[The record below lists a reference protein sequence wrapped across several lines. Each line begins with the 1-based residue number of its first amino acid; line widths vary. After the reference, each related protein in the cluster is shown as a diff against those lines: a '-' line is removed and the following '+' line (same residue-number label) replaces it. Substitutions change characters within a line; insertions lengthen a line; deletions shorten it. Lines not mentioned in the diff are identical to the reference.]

1 MRASSEFDS
10 HHSYCSSINQEDI
23 MRYGIVFVALVLSAC
38 SKRQRIIADRFSDP
52 ADVTCYS
59 AGQIIFKGR
68 STSWV
73 SSTQQSDGWEFIDST
88 SGNFIRVSGDCV
100 IRNWY
105 NNALVAQLAGGN
117 RLRICT
123 VWVRLPPSAYGWLAE
138 RFIALVLKTSIPKG
152 NGGSNPSPSSK
163 DIVWLMG
170 TTSTIRVSND
180 YSIL

>member
-1 MRASSEFDS
+1 
-10 HHSYCSSINQEDI
+10 

-100 IRNWY
+100 IRN
-105 NNALVAQLAGGN
+105 
-117 RLRICT
+117 
-123 VWVRLPPSAYGWLAE
+123 
-138 RFIALVLKTSIPKG
+138 
-152 NGGSNPSPSSK
+152 
-163 DIVWLMG
+163 
-170 TTSTIRVSND
+170 
-180 YSIL
+180 